1 MTKKKGENLDWGQLM
16 ERVQDMPL
24 EERARPLED
33 RVAEAEALLT
43 HPEGWGMPLQV
54 RMGRPRKEEA
64 REAVENISVR
74 APRALKAALAA
85 AAETQGMAPSEVLRR
100 LTVAYVDTMLPKPRR
115 KRAPAPRKV
124 AP

>member
-1 MTKKKGENLDWGQLM
+1 MTKKKVGTMDWGQLM
-16 ERVQDMPL
+16 NRVQDLPP
-24 EERARPLED
+24 EERSRPLQD
-33 RVAEAEALLT
+33 RVAEAETLLK
-43 HPEGWGMPLQV
+43 HPEGWGPPIQV
-54 RMGRPRKEEA
+54 KMGRPRKEEA
-64 REAVENISVR
+64 REAVENISFR

-100 LTVAYVDTMLPKPRR
+100 LTVAYVDTMLSKPRR

>member
-64 REAVENISVR
+64 RDAVENISFR
-74 APRALKAALAA
+74 APRALKAALAERGVA
-85 AAETQGMAPSEVLRR
+85 AFCSEG
-100 LTVAYVDTMLPKPRR
+100 DIHKGSDW
-115 KRAPAPRKV
+115 
-124 AP
+124 

>member
-1 MTKKKGENLDWGQLM
+1 MTKKKVGTMDWGQLM
-16 ERVQDMPL
+16 TRVQDLPP
-24 EERARPLED
+24 EERSRPLQD
-33 RVAEAEALLT
+33 RVAEAETLLE
-43 HPEGWGMPLQV
+43 HPEWWGPPIQV
-54 RMGRPRKEEA
+54 KMGRPRKEEA
-64 REAVENISVR
+64 REAVENISFR

-100 LTVAYVDTMLPKPRR
+100 LTVAYVDTMLSKPRR